1 MQTNAAAGE
10 TTGPAETT
18 DNESKIQEP
27 KIQAATGS

>member
-1 MQTNAAAGE
+1 MSAGE

-18 DNESKIQEP
+18 NSESKIQEP